1 MYIIENDNQRPYW
14 ELTYKNGVVVRESD
28 TNTFQSII
36 KDLLLSFKLVQPNM
50 YEFELNCETGVFT
63 VNHKKVDTNTILNN
77 LGHQHL
83 NYGAGLI
90 QFKSARVLIGSQG
103 ASDEILD
110 TANLGYKVSLNG
122 FLYQFIITHDYN
134 IDINIL
140 EIKVTDLNNKNSEV
154 ERIALW

>member
-36 KDLLLSFKLVQPNM
+36 KDLLLKFKLVQPNM
-50 YEFELNCETGVFT
+50 YEFELNCETGVFSI
-63 VNHKKVDTNTILNN
+63 NHKKVDTNTILNN
-77 LGHQHL
+77 ISHQPI

-103 ASDEILD
+103 ISDEILD
-110 TANLGYKVSLNG
+110 TANLGYKVTLNG
-122 FLYQFIITHDYN
+122 YLYQFIITHEYEDN
-134 IDINIL
+134 TNHL
-140 EIKVTDLNNKNSEV
+140 ELKVTNLTSKDTTT
-154 ERIALW
+154 ERYQL